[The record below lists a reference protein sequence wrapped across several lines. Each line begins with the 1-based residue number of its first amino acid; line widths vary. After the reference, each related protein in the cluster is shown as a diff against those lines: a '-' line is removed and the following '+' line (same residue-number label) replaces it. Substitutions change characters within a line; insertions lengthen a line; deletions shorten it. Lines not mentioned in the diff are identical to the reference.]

1 MISEHIRLLLHQNDC
16 VVVPG
21 LGGFIINHL
30 PAGYDEKE
38 NRFYP
43 SRALPFFNKQLQS
56 NDGLLAA
63 ALVKSEN
70 YDYPFAVKE
79 IQRFVEIV
87 KDNLEAKREYAM
99 PGLGEF
105 QRNHEGQITFF
116 PDKESNTAI
125 DTYGLDSL
133 AIQPLI
139 KPSQMQ
145 RKALA
150 PIRKKSRTWITM
162 AASLC
167 IIAAGA
173 IWINHSVQTPFG
185 AQWSALN
192 PFDQSETVT
201 PTANQEENQAVVAPS
216 KTKQTDIT
224 TTTPVASETETTEEI
239 EAPYSPEEEEL
250 PQTSTI
256 QGTDSV
262 YYIVVGAFSNERYA
276 ARYERSLKKSGFSA
290 CSYSEG
296 EGALIRVCAEK
307 HSKRFEAQE
316 RLSFI
321 QGEANP
327 KAWILAIAKEIP

>member
-21 LGGFIINHL
+21 LGGFILNQL

-63 ALVKSEN
+63 ALVRSEN
-70 YDYPFAVKE
+70 YDYQAAIKE

-87 KDNLEAKREYAM
+87 KDSLNDKREYAM

-105 QRNHEGQITFF
+105 QSNHEGQITFF
-116 PDKESNTAI
+116 PDRESNTSV

-133 AIQPLI
+133 VITPLI
-139 KPSQMQ
+139 KPSQIQ

-150 PIRKKSRTWITM
+150 PIRKKSRAWISM

-167 IIAAGA
+167 IIALGA
-173 IWINHSVQTPFG
+173 YFVNQSVQTPFG
-185 AQWSALN
+185 AQWGALN
-192 PFDQSETVT
+192 PFSKTDKIETKKEVAKPVVSTESETSI
-201 PTANQEENQAVVAPS
+201 ENP
-216 KTKQTDIT
+216 I
-224 TTTPVASETETTEEI
+224 TETIQSTPKLEEAEESTLALENDMNTE
-239 EAPYSPEEEEL
+239 SH
-250 PQTSTI
+250 TI
-256 QGTDSV
+256 TAADSV
-262 YYIVVGAFSNERYA
+262 YYIVVGAFNSTRNA
-276 ARYERSLKKSGFSA
+276 VRYENKLKNIGFSA
-290 CSYSEG
+290 CSYSEA
-296 EGALIRVCAEK
+296 EGAMVRVCAEK

-327 KAWILAIAKEIP
+327 KAWILAVAKEIH